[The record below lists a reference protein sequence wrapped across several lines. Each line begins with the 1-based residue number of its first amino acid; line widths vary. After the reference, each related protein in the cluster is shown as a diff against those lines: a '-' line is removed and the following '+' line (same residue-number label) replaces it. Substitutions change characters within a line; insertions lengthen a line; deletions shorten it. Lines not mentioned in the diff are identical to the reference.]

1 MARIEALTTGQLLD
15 RVFSFYTKNFILFFT
30 IALIPKLMYL
40 AFLMI
45 PILGTAGGLF
55 THGST
60 GTILAT
66 VIGAIIAFLIYF
78 ATIAVSQ
85 GATTVAV
92 SDLYLGQPTS
102 VGKCYRQTMP
112 MALRLMGLAIG
123 YGMLVGLGFMLLIVP
138 GVYWGITYALAISV
152 MAIERVSFSEAMSRS
167 SDLVKGNRGRVALI
181 YLLSFVLSM
190 VVAFGLQVPSQLIV
204 TALSKTHPVIGS
216 IISLT
221 MSSLAGALATP
232 VGLIGFTLA
241 YYDVRVRREA
251 FDLEYMM
258 QTDAATVP
266 ALAAA
271 SSSASATGQ

>member
-138 GVYWGITYALAISV
+138 G
-152 MAIERVSFSEAMSRS
+152 
-167 SDLVKGNRGRVALI
+167 
-181 YLLSFVLSM
+181 
-190 VVAFGLQVPSQLIV
+190 
-204 TALSKTHPVIGS
+204 
-216 IISLT
+216 
-221 MSSLAGALATP
+221 
-232 VGLIGFTLA
+232 
-241 YYDVRVRREA
+241 
-251 FDLEYMM
+251 
-258 QTDAATVP
+258 
-266 ALAAA
+266 
-271 SSSASATGQ
+271 